1 MHLETASVTEN
12 SGIRLAV
19 HPLHGKNVD
28 LPEAL
33 LSESLWSD
41 EAVEREGLHVVEVP
55 IATIGGGLGSLALV
69 QYLRSA
75 GVPPSNIRILGAVD
89 APHETYKRLAETSQI
104 GSDDTLRSGSDA
116 TMDNIWGWPGYA
128 LRQAIG
134 DRSLRPLWTV
144 LTEPVLSEYFNPRS
158 RDFYESVEREAR
170 RLEWP
175 TMLTKGQVRMVR
187 RRTSGG
193 YYVVQIP
200 DAGGTPVAYRCTYV
214 HIAAGYPSLR
224 FLPDLQNYRTRY
236 GDSFKVVNAY
246 EPHEHVYQR
255 LRSGPGTVMVRGSG
269 IVASRILQRLFDDR
283 ERHGAQTQ
291 VLHLFRTYVDGPT
304 GSLLFRRDGGGGFS
318 YQPFNFPKA
327 AFGGQFKAKLEHLN
341 GRDRVELIKAMAGT
355 STPRRAS
362 WQKQI
367 DTGSKHGWYQQYK
380 GAVKEVHPTPNGQIS
395 THLSQS
401 DGTTLEIT
409 ADFIIDATGLE
420 GEIRDHA
427 LLKDVLDHTGA
438 YVNPLGRLDVEP
450 TFELS
455 GTRNNPGRIYASGA
469 TTLGGNYGPV
479 DSFVGVQFAAL
490 QICDDLARVGF
501 CRRLGPGRSL
511 RQWWRWMRDRSP

>member
-1 MHLETASVTEN
+1 MTDTFSTDP
-12 SGIRLAV
+12 AV
-19 HPLHGKNVD
+19 LPPSGKNVD
-28 LPEAL
+28 LPQAL
-33 LSESLWSD
+33 LDESLWSD
-41 EAVEREGLHVVEVP
+41 AAVSHEGLKVIEVP
-55 IATIGGGLGSLALV
+55 LVTIGGGLGSLALI
-69 QYLRSA
+69 QYLRAA
-75 GVPPSNIRILGAVD
+75 GVSPSNLRILSAVD
-89 APHETYKRLAETSQI
+89 APHETYKRLAETSQV
-104 GSDDTLRSGSDA
+104 GAEDTLRSGSDA

-170 RLEWP
+170 RLAWP
-175 TMLTKGQVRMVR
+175 SMLAKGQVRMVR

-200 DAGGTPVAYRCTYV
+200 ETGDVPVAYRCTYV
-214 HIAAGYPSLR
+214 HVAAGYPSLR

-236 GDSFKVVNAY
+236 GDSFRVVNAY

-255 LRSGPGTVMVRGSG
+255 LRLGAGTVIVRGSG
-269 IVASRILQRLFDDR
+269 VVASRILQRLFDDR
-283 ERHGAQTQ
+283 EHHGAQTT
-291 VLHLFRTYVDGPT
+291 VLHLFRTYVEGPT
-304 GSLLFRRDGGGGFS
+304 GSRLFRRDGGGGFS

-327 AFGGQFKAKLEHLN
+327 AFGGQLKAKLEGLN
-341 GRDRVELIKAMAGT
+341 GRDRVDLIKAMAGT
-355 STPRRAS
+355 STPRRRY

-367 DTGSKHGWYQQYK
+367 ETGSRQGWYRQYR
-380 GAVKEVHPTPNGQIS
+380 GEVKEVHPQPDGQVS
-395 THLSQS
+395 SHLKQN
-401 DGTTLEIT
+401 DGTTVEIA

-455 GTRNNPGRIYASGA
+455 GTRNNPGRVYASGA
-469 TTLGGNYGPV
+469 TTLGGYYGPV
-479 DSFVGVQFAAL
+479 DSFIGVQYAAL
-490 QICDDLARVGF
+490 RICDDLSRLGF
-501 CRRLGPGRSL
+501 CQRLGAWRSL
-511 RQWWRWMRDRSP
+511 RQWWRWMRNAPP